1 MLKILGYVVLAV
13 LVAIA
18 GVLVYASTK
27 PDSFRVERTA
37 SIDAP
42 ADRIQPLI
50 ADFRRWADWSPYE
63 RKDPAM
69 KRSFGS
75 LTAGKGA
82 TYAWDGNDNVGQGSM
97 EILEAAPAK
106 VVIKLDFQKPFE
118 AHNTAEFTLK
128 PKGDATDVTW
138 AIHGPSPLIS
148 KVVSLFMNM
157 DTMIGRDFEAGLANL
172 KALAEKR

>member
-1 MLKILGYVVLAV
+1 MLKILGYVVLV
-13 LVAIA
+13 ILVAIA
-18 GVLVYASTK
+18 GVLAYASTK
-27 PDSFRVERTA
+27 PDSFRVERSV

-63 RKDPAM
+63 KKDPGM
-69 KRSFGS
+69 KRSFGNI
-75 LTAGKGA
+75 TAGKGA
-82 TYAWDGNDNVGQGSM
+82 TYAWDGDNNVGQGSM

-128 PKGDATDVTW
+128 PKGSATDVTW

-157 DTMIGRDFEAGLANL
+157 DTMIGKDFEAGLANL